1 MKNFLR
7 TPLAGAIFTVI
18 LLCLIG
24 AGARLSGLTQ
34 IVGPD
39 PGGSTMQVNSDGSL
53 NVDVAS
59 GAITVTGGATAAYQV
74 TQIMLGI
81 GPQQALYNG
90 SNQVT
95 YLGYSSATGNSTGS
109 TVIQIVKFNYDGN
122 GNLLSRTYY
131 NSTGSLTTAWGV
143 NGANVAGYTY
153 TAS

>member
-1 MKNFLR
+1 
-7 TPLAGAIFTVI
+7 
-18 LLCLIG
+18 
-24 AGARLSGLTQ
+24 
-34 IVGPD
+34 
-39 PGGSTMQVNSDGSL
+39 MQVNSDGSL